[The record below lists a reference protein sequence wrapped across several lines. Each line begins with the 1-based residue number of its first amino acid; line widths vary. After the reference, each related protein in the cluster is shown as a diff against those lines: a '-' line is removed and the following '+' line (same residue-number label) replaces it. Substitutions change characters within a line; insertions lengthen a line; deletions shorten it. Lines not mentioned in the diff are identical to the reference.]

1 MDAHAIAGTGS
12 GRSGKTRNEQGHI
25 MPFASQ
31 PPEHLVQV
39 NFSATC
45 PRVFSILPIGN
56 DELQACSWLSDP
68 VWARMSASSTPFTK
82 RGLSLVLYFSA
93 SEIAS

>member
-1 MDAHAIAGTGS
+1 MHVHAIAGAGG

-31 PPEHLVQV
+31 PTEHLVEV
-39 NFSATC
+39 NLGATSS
-45 PRVFSILPIGN
+45 RVFSILPVGD
-56 DELQACSWLSDP
+56 DELQACSWFSDP
-68 VWARMSASSTPFTK
+68 EWARMSASSTPFTK

>member
-1 MDAHAIAGTGS
+1 MYVHGVAGTGW
-12 GRSGKTRNEQGHI
+12 GRSSKTRDEQSHL

-31 PPEHLVQV
+31 PPEYLVEV
-39 NFSATC
+39 DFSATGSRIF
-45 PRVFSILPIGN
+45 PILPIGD

-68 VWARMSASSTPFTK
+68 VCARMSASSTPFTK